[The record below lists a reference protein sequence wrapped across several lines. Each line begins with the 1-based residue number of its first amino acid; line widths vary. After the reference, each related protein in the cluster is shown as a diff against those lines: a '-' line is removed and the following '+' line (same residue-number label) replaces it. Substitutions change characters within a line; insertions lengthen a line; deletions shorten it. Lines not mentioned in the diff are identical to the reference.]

1 MRGYVELL
9 GGATAA
15 RDAARNKLIACIGPI
30 TAEAADEA
38 GLHVDVVADVFT
50 TDGSARRARSAL
62 CTSRLS
68 ALGWIYG
75 FLLAALVAAGAYHS
89 KLLTRGGQ
97 LAATVVGTIT
107 FAYGGYWGTSI
118 LLAFFLSS
126 ALLSRLG
133 KARKRELV
141 DIGKQGPRD
150 AMQVLANGGVAAAAM
165 LLIPRFG
172 TPDAR
177 SIRRRLRCGHR
188 RHMGNR
194 NRDACQEGA
203 SFDSHAPSA
212 CDRAVGRHHRSRV
225 ARATRRLGTDR
236 ALCDAKPCRA
246 ILAGLRR
253 RRNRLDRRFRFGR
266 DATNAAL
273 LSELRARLRN
283 QSSRVRNADRH
294 TPRPALAS
302 TTTRSIL
309 QPPSSAP
316 W

>member
-1 MRGYVELL
+1 M
-9 GGATAA
+9 
-15 RDAARNKLIACIGPI
+15 
-30 TAEAADEA
+30 
-38 GLHVDVVADVFT
+38 
-50 TDGSARRARSAL
+50 
-62 CTSRLS
+62 S

-172 TPDAR
+172 TPVLA
-177 SIRRRLRCGHR
+177 
-188 RHMGNR
+188 
-194 NRDACQEGA
+194 AFAGA
-203 SFDSHAPSA
+203 FAAATADTWATEIGTLAKRAP
-212 CDRAVGRHHRSRV
+212 
-225 ARATRRLGTDR
+225 
-236 ALCDAKPCRA
+236 
-246 ILAGLRR
+246 
-253 RRNRLDRRFRFGR
+253 
-266 DATNAAL
+266 
-273 LSELRARLRN
+273 
-283 QSSRVRNADRH
+283 
-294 TPRPALAS
+294 
-302 TTTRSIL
+302 RSIL
-309 QPPSSAP
+309 TLRPLATGLSGGITVQGSLAQLGGSALIALFAIQSHVAP
-316 W
+316 FWPVFAGGVIGSIADSVLGATLQTLRYCPNCARDCETSPHVCGTPTVIRRGLRWLDNDAVNFAATLIGAVVALLLS